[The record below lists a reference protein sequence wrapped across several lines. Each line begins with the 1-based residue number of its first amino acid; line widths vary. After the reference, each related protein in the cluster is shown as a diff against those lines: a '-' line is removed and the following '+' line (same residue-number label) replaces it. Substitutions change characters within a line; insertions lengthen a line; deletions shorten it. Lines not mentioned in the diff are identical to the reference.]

1 MEFLREFFGENALT
15 FDQFTQLI
23 NAHNGN
29 EANKDNQIKIGNL
42 GGGDYVSKGKFDAM
56 QEALHGKEA
65 ELLQANELI
74 NTLKAGTKGNEELQS
89 KIAGYEQT
97 VSALQQE
104 LQETK
109 IKSALKVA
117 LLTEKPLDLDYMTFK
132 AVEKIKEDGK
142 SFELDENDNIKGWN
156 DFITALKTQMPTQ
169 FENSGTDKYK
179 VVGDNRLPK
188 SDTRETA
195 VTAETFKN
203 MSYEERVKLKQDN
216 EGLYRQLAK
225 K

>member
-56 QEALHGKEA
+56 QELLHGKEA

-74 NTLKAGTKGNEELQS
+74 TTLKAGTKGNEELQA
-89 KIAGYEQT
+89 KISGYEQT

-117 LLTEKPLDLDYMTFK
+117 LLTEKPLDLDYMTYK

-156 DFITALKTQMPTQ
+156 DFITALKTQMPSQ
-169 FENSGTDKYK
+169 FEASNADRYT